1 MLSDHFEE
9 PPILNGEGEPPFDEA
24 RCEDALIKKVFY
36 VAHKENIKKIREV
49 LRKPGKL

>member
-24 RCEDALIKKVFY
+24 RCEDVLIKKVFY